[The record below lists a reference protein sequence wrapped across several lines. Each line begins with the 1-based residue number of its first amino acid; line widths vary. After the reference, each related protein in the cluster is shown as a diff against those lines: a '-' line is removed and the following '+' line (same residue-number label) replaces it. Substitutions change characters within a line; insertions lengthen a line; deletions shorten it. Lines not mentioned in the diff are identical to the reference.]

1 MTSARYFIVFMRKN
15 IQRREKSTPRRKQIW
30 HIVQIGYRKSLYD
43 ALFKPKVDIF
53 TPVLW
58 NPHNRDSKRTSR
70 ASSHIL
76 ISEFSEGYRLR
87 KKILDSAQDFCSW
100 YTIQIYK
107 LSDMLQQIQYRFI
120 HTSFDKM
127 NSSRMDFLNWF

>member
-1 MTSARYFIVFMRKN
+1 MTSASYFIVFMRKN
-15 IQRREKSTPRRKQIW
+15 IQRRERSTTQRKHIW
-30 HIVQIGYRKSLYD
+30 YIVQIGCRKSLCD
-43 ALFKPKVDIF
+43 ALFKPKVDMF

-70 ASSHIL
+70 ASSQIL
-76 ISEFSEGYRLR
+76 ISEFSEGYRLK

-100 YTIQIYK
+100 FTIQICE
-107 LSDMLQQIQYRFI
+107 LSDMLQQTQYRFI

-127 NSSRMDFLNWF
+127 NSS